1 MSVCCCQP
9 ALPGTPSVAAVTL
22 LRSPAVITS
31 PRPQPPCQC
40 VTVCVKGL
48 MMEASY
54 LKIVARI
61 PTATAVKLMEILP
74 TTVKLEWVSVQISS
88 RVLRS
93 VQRLNVAFQQHHHH
107 HQHHHQQQHNLKVIA
122 TKFVSALRM
131 GFTGTVVK
139 SCTATVRATDGSR

>member
-1 MSVCCCQP
+1 MMSVCCCQP

-40 VTVCVKGL
+40 VTVCVTGL

-61 PTATAVKLMEILP
+61 PTASAVKLMEILP
-74 TTVKLEWVSVQISS
+74 LTVQLEWVSVQISS

-107 HQHHHQQQHNLKVIA
+107 HQQQQHNLKVIA
-122 TKFVSALRM
+122 TKSVSALRM

>member
-1 MSVCCCQP
+1 
-9 ALPGTPSVAAVTL
+9 
-22 LRSPAVITS
+22 
-31 PRPQPPCQC
+31 
-40 VTVCVKGL
+40 

-61 PTATAVKLMEILP
+61 PTASAVKLMEILP
-74 TTVKLEWVSVQISS
+74 STVQLEWVSVQISS

-107 HQHHHQQQHNLKVIA
+107 QQQQQHNLKVIA

>member
-74 TTVKLEWVSVQISS
+74 STVQLEWVSVQISS

-107 HQHHHQQQHNLKVIA
+107 HQQQQHNLKVIA
-122 TKFVSALRM
+122 TKSVSALRM
-131 GFTGTVVK
+131 GLTGTVVTRR
-139 SCTATVRATDGSR
+139 TATVRATGTSP